1 MKKTCMAL
9 ISLLLTLS
17 LVLGGCGMV
26 DFKGYFENLSGIL
39 SGQPTAFE
47 NMQYTRP
54 DMEKFQT
61 VLDASLQTAETGTD
75 LDTVLNCVYD
85 FYGVYNSFCTNYA
98 LSNIHYSLD
107 LTDSYW
113 EEEYNFCSEQ
123 TVTADAGLDSLYRAL
138 AKSPI
143 RAQLEQDAYFGPGFF
158 TAYEGQSLYDEYF
171 QGLLTQEAELQ
182 NEYYA
187 ISAKAA
193 TMDYYSEAF
202 FSTYGAQLADIYV
215 QMISLRQKMAEHA
228 GFSSYPDFAYN
239 YYFGRDYSCL
249 NAAEYLSQI
258 REHLAPLYIRL
269 AQSGQLEDGYAPCSS
284 KDTFD
289 YVKNTAQTMG
299 GVIWEAFQAMEAGN
313 LYDISY
319 STKKFSNSFE
329 VYLYDYS
336 APFVFMCPS
345 NTTYDKLTFTHE
357 FGHFCNDYASYGA
370 KPGIDVAEVFSQGM
384 EYLSLC
390 YNPDPQLTKLKMA
403 DSLQVYVGQAI
414 YALFELRVYELK
426 GSQLTADNV
435 RKVYED
441 TVREFGL
448 GAPGWDSREYVLI
461 PHFFV
466 SPMYVISY
474 VVSNDAALQLYM
486 LEKEE
491 AGKGL
496 ACLQNNLTTRH
507 SGIQTFIR
515 EAGLKSSPFADGWV
529 EQVKKTMEQ
538 ILFG

>member
-1 MKKTCMAL
+1 MKKL
-9 ISLLLTLS
+9 ICLC
-17 LVLGGCGMV
+17 LVLCLMLSGCGMV

-39 SGQPTAFE
+39 SGPSATAFDD
-47 NMQYTRP
+47 MQYTRP
-54 DMEKFQT
+54 DMDHFQQ
-61 VLDASLQTAETGTD
+61 VLDTSIQVGQTGTD
-75 LDTVLNCVYD
+75 LNTVLNAVYD
-85 FYGVYNSFCTNYA
+85 FFGVYNSFCTNYA
-98 LSNIHYSLD
+98 LSNIRYSLD

-113 EEEYNFCSEQ
+113 EAEYNFCSEQ
-123 TVTADAGLDSLYRAL
+123 TVTADAGLDSLYRVL

-143 RAQLEQDAYFGPGFF
+143 RDQLEQEDYFGPGFF
-158 TAYEGQSLYDEYF
+158 EAYEGETLYDEYF
-171 QGLLTQEAELQ
+171 QDLMTQEAELQ
-182 NEYYA
+182 NQYYA
-187 ISAKAA
+187 ISANAA
-193 TMDYYSEAF
+193 TMDYYSDAF
-202 FSTYGAQLADIYV
+202 FSGYGQQLAEIYV
-215 QMISLRQKMAEHA
+215 HMIALRQKMAEHA
-228 GFSSYPDFAYN
+228 GFSSYQDFAYS
-239 YYFGRDYSCL
+239 YYFGRDYSCQEA
-249 NAAEYLSQI
+249 NRYLDQI
-258 REHLAPLYIRL
+258 RDQLAPLYIRL
-269 AQSGQLEDGYAPCSS
+269 AQSGQLGEGYDLCTS

-289 YVKNTAQTMG
+289 YVKTTAENMG
-299 GVIWEAFQAMEAGN
+299 GVIWEAFQAMESGS

-329 VYLYDYS
+329 VYLYDYN
-336 APFVFMCPS
+336 APFVFLCPT

-414 YALFELRVYELK
+414 YAAFEQRVYDLK
-426 GSQLTADNV
+426 GSDLTTENV

-441 TVREFGL
+441 TVKEFGL
-448 GAPGWDSREYVLI
+448 GAPGWDSREYVLV

-466 SPMYVISY
+466 SPMYIISY
-474 VVSNDAALQLYM
+474 VVSNDVALQLYM
-486 LEKEE
+486 MEKEE

-496 ACLQNNLTTRH
+496 ACLQSNLTTMH
-507 SGIQTFIR
+507 SGIQAFVR
-515 EAGLKSSPFADGWV
+515 EAGLKSSPFAEGWV